1 MRKNNS
7 RLIIKIVDILQF
19 LFTSDRC
26 YDLKIYEINDIMLLK
41 LILTENVNDF
51 SRNGD
56 HRIKKSIER

>member
-1 MRKNNS
+1 M
-7 RLIIKIVDILQF
+7 IIKFADIQQF
-19 LFTSDRC
+19 LFVSYGC

-56 HRIKKSIER
+56 KLIKKSIER

>member
-1 MRKNNS
+1 M
-7 RLIIKIVDILQF
+7 IIKFADIQQF
-19 LFTSDRC
+19 LFVSYGC